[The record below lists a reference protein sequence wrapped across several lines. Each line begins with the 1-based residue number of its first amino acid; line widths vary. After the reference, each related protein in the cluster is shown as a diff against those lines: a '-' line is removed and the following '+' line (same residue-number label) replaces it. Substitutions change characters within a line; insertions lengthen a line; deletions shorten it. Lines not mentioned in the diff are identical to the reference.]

1 MTATTQTIQEQAI
14 NTIRGLAMDAVQAAN
29 SGHPGTPMALAPL
42 AYTLWTRVLR
52 YNPKNAEWFNRDRF
66 ILSAGHASMLQY
78 SILHLTGYD
87 EFSLD
92 QVKHFRQWGSVTPG
106 HPESELT
113 AGIEV
118 TTGPLG
124 QGFGNAVG
132 MAIAERWL
140 AAHFNRRGHEVID
153 HRTYVIASDGDMM
166 EGISHE
172 AGSLAGHLGLGK
184 LIVYY
189 DSNHITIDGRTDLA
203 FSEDVGLRFQAYNW
217 HVQHIEDVND
227 LEALE
232 RATREAEAET
242 ERPSLIVMRS
252 IIGYGSPNKQDTSAA
267 HGSPLGEDEVRLA
280 KQNLGI
286 PVEPLFH
293 VADEVY
299 EHFDPLA
306 QLGAQLEQEWEARV
320 AAYVEAYPELGAELR
335 RAVAGELPEGWNAD
349 IPMYE
354 PTESGPATRVA
365 SGATLN
371 AIAKRVP
378 NLIGG
383 SADLA
388 GSNNTDIEGSE
399 SFSKTNYS
407 GRILHFGVRE
417 HVMGAGLSGMNL
429 HGGVRAF
436 GATFLVFSDYMRNSI
451 RLAAMQHAPAIFI
464 FTHDSIGLGEDGPTH
479 QPIEHLASL
488 RAIPRLITLRPAD
501 ANETSRAW
509 EIAMRQTTRP
519 VAFSLTR
526 QGLPILPGTNLPA
539 ADGVGRGGYV
549 VSDCE
554 GQPQA
559 LIIATGSEVSI
570 AVAAQA
576 GLAGAGI
583 ATRVV
588 SLPSWE
594 LFEEQSDDYKAAVLP
609 PDVTARVT
617 VEAAATLGWRQY
629 AGPEGII
636 IGIDRFG
643 ASAPYKTVYEH
654 LGITAERVQ
663 EEVRRLV
670 ER

>member
-1 MTATTQTIQEQAI
+1 MTVTTQTIHERAI
-14 NTIRGLAMDAVQAAN
+14 NTIRALAMDAVQAAN

-42 AYTLWTRVLR
+42 AYVLWTRVMR

-78 SILHLTGYD
+78 AILHLTGYD
-87 EFSLD
+87 EFPRD
-92 QVKHFRQWGSVTPG
+92 QIKHFRQWGSNTPG

-113 AGIEV
+113 SGIEV

-140 AAHFNRRGHEVID
+140 ATHFNRPGHDVID

-184 LIVYY
+184 LIVFY
-189 DSNHITIDGRTDLA
+189 DSNSITIDGSTDLA
-203 FSEDVGLRFQAYNW
+203 FSEDVGLRFEAYKW
-217 HVQHIEDVND
+217 HVQHVADAND
-227 LEALE
+227 LEAIE
-232 RATREAEAET
+232 NAARAAAAVTDQ
-242 ERPSLIVMRS
+242 PSLIVVRS
-252 IIGYGSPNKQDTSAA
+252 HIGYGSPNKQDTSAA
-267 HGSPLGEDEVRLA
+267 HGTALGEEEVRLT

-286 PVEPLFH
+286 PTEPLFH

-306 QLGAQLEQEWEARV
+306 QRGAQLEQEWDERV
-320 AAYVEAYPELGAELR
+320 AGYTTDHPEMAGELL
-335 RAVAGELPEGWNAD
+335 RAVAGKLPEDWNAD

-354 PTESGPATRVA
+354 PQESGPATRVA
-365 SGATLN
+365 SGAALN
-371 AIAKRVP
+371 AIAARVP

-388 GSNNTDIEGSE
+388 ASNNTDIKDAE
-399 SFSKTNYS
+399 SFSKKNYS

-417 HVMGAGLSGMNL
+417 HVMGAALTGMNL

-451 RLAAMQHAPAIFI
+451 RLAAMQHAPSIYI

-488 RAIPRLITLRPAD
+488 RAIPRLITIRPAD

-509 EIAMRQTTRP
+509 EVAMQQTTRP
-519 VAFSLTR
+519 VALSLTR
-526 QGLPILPGTNLPA
+526 QGLPILPGTHRPSSE
-539 ADGVGRGGYV
+539 GVGRGGYV
-549 VSDCE
+549 VSDCD

-570 AVAAQA
+570 AVDAQQR
-576 GLAGAGI
+576 LADAGI
-583 ATRVV
+583 ATRVI
-588 SLPSWE
+588 SLPSRE
-594 LFEEQSDDYKAAVLP
+594 LFDEQSDEYKASVLP
-609 PDVTARVT
+609 AEVSARVT

-629 AGPEGII
+629 AGPRGVI

-643 ASAPYKTVYEH
+643 ASAPYKTIYEH
-654 LGITAERVQ
+654 LGITAEHVQ
-663 EEVRRLV
+663 EEVRNLLQR
-670 ER
+670 